1 MSIDPAPLPTTMPM
15 PIAVA
20 HSEDGVLS
28 LNRSPTCSAD
38 TKGPVSFA
46 DVKKKPRYPSAC
58 ALSRRKRKTSK
69 DVSVSE
75 STEVCSQSSD
85 SEPEEDEEE
94 QMGDPATE
102 EEKTELAAATA
113 TEVPGSASSD
123 SDSLTWGATMALQPV
138 LVVDVEKTTRPLPEV
153 QTPVIDQTA
162 SSTSENSA
170 SVGVGAIRT
179 SRRTASIIK
188 FTPLE
193 EIPVKEGRF
202 TWLQLPKPDMSKIK
216 SLSVPCAGMNT
227 NTLTEAQARRR
238 STGVVFHE
246 VQIRCYEQ
254 TIGDNP
260 SVSYGPPI
268 SLDWA
273 YEEVEPINLDEYEN
287 SRGPRRNTRQMM
299 LNYYNRKNLLTWRF
313 GATEEEMKAAEK
325 EVKKIKSQR
334 SLTKA
339 MLPAQKLE
347 EVIQS
352 IARKT
357 KRLACRSV

>member
-1 MSIDPAPLPTTMPM
+1 
-15 PIAVA
+15 
-20 HSEDGVLS
+20 
-28 LNRSPTCSAD
+28 
-38 TKGPVSFA
+38 
-46 DVKKKPRYPSAC
+46 
-58 ALSRRKRKTSK
+58 
-69 DVSVSE
+69 
-75 STEVCSQSSD
+75 
-85 SEPEEDEEE
+85 
-94 QMGDPATE
+94 MGDPATE